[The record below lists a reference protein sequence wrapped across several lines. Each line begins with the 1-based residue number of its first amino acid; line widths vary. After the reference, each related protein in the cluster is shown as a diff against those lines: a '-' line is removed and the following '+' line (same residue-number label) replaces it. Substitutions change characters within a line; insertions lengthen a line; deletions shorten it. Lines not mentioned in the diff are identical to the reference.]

1 MSGEPIES
9 TLQVVG
15 EARALATMANPPEA
29 VIAEAQAAAA
39 ALKDVLSRK
48 PKPVMMGGE
57 QYLEFEDWQTLGRFY
72 AVTAG
77 EESEPEYVTF
87 PSPGGFKDISGF
99 KATSVALRNGEVI
112 SRATAFCMNDE
123 EKWSSRT
130 KYVYAYVK
138 KSGGTSVEDPG
149 FDELTWED
157 NPFKEGKKRPVKVRE
172 EAGVETVPLYQLAS
186 MAQTRANAKVLRNVL
201 SWVAVLAGYK
211 PTPAEE
217 LQDKTDPPEAKA
229 PEAAPPKR
237 GRKPHDNLDGT
248 PPVPPSESIACP
260 YCGSADFVVS
270 KDEATAVCA
279 QKECSK
285 GWSLGR

>member
-1 MSGEPIES
+1 MSNEVSETS

-29 VIAEAQAAAA
+29 VIAEAQAAAS
-39 ALKDVLSRK
+39 ALKDVISRK
-48 PKPVMMGGE
+48 PRPVMMGGE

-77 EESEPEYVTF
+77 EETEPEFVNMA
-87 PSPGGFKDISGF
+87 GVSGF
-99 KATSVALRNGEVI
+99 KATSVALRDGEVI
-112 SRATAFCMNDE
+112 SRATAYCMDDE
-123 EKWSSRT
+123 EKWRSRT
-130 KYVYAYVK
+130 KYVYAYVL

-149 FDELTWED
+149 FDELVWES
-157 NPFKEGKKRPVKVRE
+157 NPFKPGKTRPVKVRE
-172 EAGVETVPLYQLAS
+172 EAGEESVPLYQLAS

-201 SWVAVLAGYK
+201 SWVAVLAGYR

-217 LQDKTDPPEAKA
+217 LQDKADAPAPAPAAEPAKRSKPRPE
-229 PEAAPPKR
+229 
-237 GRKPHDNLDGT
+237 PHEDLDGT
-248 PPVPPSESIACP
+248 PPSESSSCP
-260 YCGSADFVVS
+260 FCGSADFVVS
-270 KDEATAVCA
+270 KDGGTAVCA